1 MVLVSCRRERV
12 NDSGDDLEKPS
23 ADYCIR
29 LHVCEQ
35 PAYASVTLSK
45 PHTSA
50 RNFLKSE
57 SISASQ
63 CVVIKQKREKDVSA
77 ITISYNH

>member
-1 MVLVSCRRERV
+1 MLIDLASCRRERV
-12 NDSGDDLEKPS
+12 NDSGDDLERPS
-23 ADYCIR
+23 ADYCI
-29 LHVCEQ
+29 
-35 PAYASVTLSK
+35 ST
-45 PHTSA
+45 

-77 ITISYNH
+77 VTIYNIPLIQVGLSR